1 MRIRHD
7 RLHQLFWGP
16 ASRKGRNS
24 TTDRDVQYQLG
35 LYMISFLYS
44 AALLTSPKNDLLR
57 RAAYLLLIL
66 TYYRSVSL
74 YLRLIV
80 LFTIAI
86 SIGDILIPLFSSGR
100 LSLMIFFQ
108 FLLMSWNVSIIGSL
122 EQLFQDV

>member
-1 MRIRHD
+1 
-7 RLHQLFWGP
+7 
-16 ASRKGRNS
+16 
-24 TTDRDVQYQLG
+24 
-35 LYMISFLYS
+35 MISFLYS